1 MCSGGIEGWR
11 NYEKFFLFSYLL
23 WARFNVFQPS
33 GKVGMPSDLTST
45 MSSSTYPSSGVKGE
59 SHQDLVGEPGV
70 NQPTSFY
77 NYYYP
82 G

>member
-1 MCSGGIEGWR
+1 MMQE
-11 NYEKFFLFSYLL
+11 NVFNFFFLYSL
-23 WARFNVFQPS
+23 WAYVDVFQPS
-33 GKVGMPSDLTST
+33 GKLGMPSDSTST
-45 MSSSTYPSSGVKGE
+45 ISSSTYPSSGVKGE